1 MPRSYWWGVRGGA
14 CVHGVGACVH
24 GVGSCVYGKP
34 MILVS
39 APVPLGLI
47 VKLRANRQKTK
58 DKLGPEIG
66 SVMAWPTTTTTTHPI
81 TFFEL

>member
-1 MPRSYWWGVRGGA
+1 MLLPSMRD
-14 CVHGVGACVH
+14 
-24 GVGSCVYGKP
+24 
-34 MILVS
+34 LTVS
-39 APVPLGLI
+39 FRFI

-66 SVMAWPTTTTTTHPI
+66 SVMAWPTTPHHA

>member
-1 MPRSYWWGVRGGA
+1 MLLPSMRD
-14 CVHGVGACVH
+14 
-24 GVGSCVYGKP
+24 
-34 MILVS
+34 LTVS
-39 APVPLGLI
+39 FRFI

-66 SVMAWPTTTTTTHPI
+66 FVMAWPTHHHHHI